1 MMAPG
6 TFDELRKKLE
16 ESITSFPYIYMF
28 KFIIKADNKTMALVE
43 VIFDDDADIIQKQS
57 TKGNF
62 ISITVKQVVMNVDEI
77 ISIYEKAA
85 EIEGVMSL

>member
-1 MMAPG
+1 MTPG

-16 ESITSFPYIYMF
+16 ESGMSFPYIYMF

-57 TKGNF
+57 TKGNY
-62 ISITVKQVVMNVDEI
+62 ISITVKQVVMSIDEI
-77 ISIYEKAA
+77 ITIYEKAA